1 MPTRTPPARRSLDTP
16 ELDRAIAA
24 AEADAIVVWS
34 DERLPFAAVP
44 DRIAQLDSRGARDGL
59 YGSYLEAVEA
69 LNPLYEQRLAHWTSG
84 GDVIEAVAANG
95 IDPRDFAVD
104 LERFILHSETPYYAA
119 LRRYLAVI
127 DIEQG
132 DATVADV
139 WHIARGARWSN
150 WFGDREMRRAIT
162 ATGRN
167 SDAAGGRD
175 GWLAAEAML
184 SGEAAAPGAELD
196 AAVSAAYATL
206 AGSPEWL
213 AGELGVAAGE
223 VTTLADFAAFVRLW
237 RLRRHIGLLQVELRL
252 FGGATEPAIARAYS
266 AGIMSHIT
274 GVAVAEQTYL
284 STIPVPFAS
293 VGRLRIAMLAADLV
307 ETLEQRHGATW
318 WRDPASAEVVDSFG
332 AASSVDD
339 GLAQLG
345 YDALD
350 WRPVLRQIRARLIGE
365 MSGYGGPNITTRA
378 GTRKV

>member
-1 MPTRTPPARRSLDTP
+1 MPIQTATAQHSFETP

-34 DERLPFAAVP
+34 GDRLPFTAVP
-44 DRIAQLDSRGARDGL
+44 GRIAQLDDRGARDRL
-59 YGSYLEAVEA
+59 YGSYLEAIEA
-69 LNPLYEQRLAHWTSG
+69 LSPLYEERLAHWTSG
-84 GDVIEAVAANG
+84 DDVIDAVASGG
-95 IDPRDFAVD
+95 IDPREFAVD
-104 LERFILHSETPYYAA
+104 LERLVIHSETPYYAA

-132 DATVADV
+132 DAAVADV
-139 WHIARGARWSN
+139 WHIARGARWSH
-150 WFGDREMRRAIT
+150 WFGDREVRRAVS
-162 ATGRN
+162 ATGRTPVE
-167 SDAAGGRD
+167 AGELD

-184 SGEAAAPGAELD
+184 SGDAVRQDAVLD
-196 AAVSAAYATL
+196 AAVNAAYATL

-213 AGELGVAAGE
+213 ADELGVAGGE
-223 VTTLADFAAFVRLW
+223 VSTLADFAAFVRLW
-237 RLRRHIGLLQVELRL
+237 RLRRDIGQLQVELRL
-252 FGGATEPAIARAYS
+252 FGGATQPAIARAYS

-284 STIPVPFAS
+284 SGIHAPFAS
-293 VGRLRIAMLAADLV
+293 VSDVRVALLAADLV
-307 ETLEQRHGATW
+307 ETLEQFHGSAW
-318 WRDPASAEVVDSFG
+318 WRVPASAETLQAFG
-332 AASSVDD
+332 AASSIDD
-339 GLAQLG
+339 ALAQLG